1 MSEPTYIRHHLE
13 KAQGDVAGMPTEWFY
28 GLFVSGYLLLAVA
41 FLVSTAF
48 AGVLAFKVKVPGS
61 LWMFNGLVLAIFYH
75 LVQNVSGFMLGP
87 LSEGVALS
95 VYGVCGWLVAVGFV
109 RMAVHL
115 MRSSKGR

>member
-1 MSEPTYIRHHLE
+1 
-13 KAQGDVAGMPTEWFY
+13 MPREWFY
-28 GLFVSGYLLLAVA
+28 GLFVSGYWLLAVTLFVA
-41 FLVSTAF
+41 TAF
-48 AGVLAFKVKVPGS
+48 ARVLAFKVKTPGA
-61 LWMFNGLVLAIFYH
+61 LWMFSGLALAMGYH

-115 MRSSKGR
+115 MRSGKGR